1 MKKNN
6 RHLNAYGFLIHK
18 TRAWCTRMTES
29 VESSS
34 VRNTVFVNVV
44 WKLVMLIVST
54 IVALLVQ
61 SLSEGGGLR
70 SSMSTKKSQVDA
82 LVTRP
87 SGRALDDVGGHGT
100 AKQELRT
107 SVIFPMKRPDVF
119 YDDSA
124 PSLRPPRGILL
135 HGPPGTGKTML
146 AHAVACEANVPL
158 ITLHS
163 AALESKWWGETPKL
177 LDAVFRE
184 ARTVYAPCIIFMDE
198 IDGLGRARSDQDQNC
213 VYSFK
218 CELFRNLDSIV
229 GHPVI
234 VIACTNCPNSLDPAL
249 RRRFQRQIEIPP
261 PGLEDRA
268 DILSRLTRH
277 DKLAFSPEE
286 LAKRTP
292 GFTGADMTSLYEAAT
307 NIRVHSTF
315 HSDMLNETQS
325 ANSILKRVGP
335 LTMEHVEAA
344 ASRISKRLSSLPR
357 TNKVPPNE

>member
-1 MKKNN
+1 MGSVHEYDG
-6 RHLNAYGFLIHK
+6 RHSL
-18 TRAWCTRMTES
+18 
-29 VESSS
+29 
-34 VRNTVFVNVV
+34 VFGLV

-54 IVALLVQ
+54 LVALLVQ
-61 SLSEGGGLR
+61 SLSEGGGRVSLK
-70 SSMSTKKSQVDA
+70 SSKKSQVDA

-87 SGRALDDVGGHGT
+87 TGHTLDDVGGHET

-107 SVIFPMKRPDVF
+107 GVLFPMKRPDVF
-119 YDDSA
+119 YDAST

-146 AHAVACEANVPL
+146 ARAVACEAGVPL

-163 AALESKWWGETPKL
+163 AALESKWWGDTPKL

-198 IDGLGRARSDQDQNC
+198 IDGLGRQRSDQDQNC

-234 VIACTNCPNSLDPAL
+234 VIACTNCPNTLDPAL

-261 PGLEDRA
+261 PSSDDRSAILE
-268 DILSRLTRH
+268 RLTRN
-277 DKLAFSPEE
+277 DRVAFPLDEV
-286 LAKRTP
+286 ARRTP
-292 GFTGADMTSLYEAAT
+292 GFTGADMASLYEAAT
-307 NIRVHSTF
+307 NVRVHSTF
-315 HSDMLNETQS
+315 HSDMLDDTHS
-325 ANSILKRVGP
+325 ATSILKKVGP
-335 LTMEHVEAA
+335 LTMDHIETAA
-344 ASRISKRLSSLPR
+344 TRISKTLLKRETVEKKKDS
-357 TNKVPPNE
+357 